1 MTDKT
6 LRSRRRRLRFVIPPE
21 VAIVKGWPDI
31 PRVAFG
37 RHPAAHVDVAT
48 GAIRHLKLGR
58 NRLGSIVALHAI
70 EHFRQRQ
77 IA

>member
-6 LRSRRRRLRFVIPPE
+6 FRSRRRRLRFVTPPE
-21 VAIVKGWPDI
+21 VAIVKRRPHI

-37 RHPAAHVDVAT
+37 RHPAAHVNVAT
-48 GAIRHLKLGR
+48 GAIRHLELGR
-58 NRLGSIVALHAI
+58 NRLRSIVALHAI